1 MLKGSFADLR
11 GIERRGIE
19 RRGIERRE
27 NMLWFDLGV
36 A

>member
-1 MLKGSFADLR
+1 MLKGSFADL
-11 GIERRGIE
+11 RGIE